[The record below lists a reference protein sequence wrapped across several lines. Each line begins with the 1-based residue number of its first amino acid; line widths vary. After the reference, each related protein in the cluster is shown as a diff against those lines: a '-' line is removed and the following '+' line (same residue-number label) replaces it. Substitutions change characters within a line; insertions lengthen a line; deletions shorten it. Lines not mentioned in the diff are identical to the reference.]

1 MASSYSFDVVSEFD
15 RQELVNAID
24 QVNRELKSRYDLKST
39 DSTVE
44 LSDQTLVIE
53 TDNKMT
59 LTSIQDII
67 RTKAS
72 KRNLSQKIFDF
83 TAVADSASGGRLR
96 QTVTLKQGIEKE
108 LAKKISKTI
117 KDTFKKV
124 QPSIQGDAVRVT
136 AKDKDVLQEVIQALR
151 QEDYPVP
158 LQFTNYR

>member
-44 LSDQTLVIE
+44 LSDQTLTIE

-59 LTSIQDII
+59 LNSIQDIV
-67 RTKAS
+67 RTKAA

-96 QTVTLKQGIEKE
+96 QTVTLRQGIEKD

-158 LQFTNYR
+158 

>member
-72 KRNLSQKIFDF
+72 KRNISQKIFDF